1 MVWLIARTINGDLPA
16 SFKNKGL
23 LVLDLGALIAG
34 TKYPGEFQ
42 ERLKAVLSEFE
53 AAAGVVVL
61 SIDKLHTLVGVGAA
75 KGSMEA

>member
-1 MVWLIARTINGDLPA
+1 M
-16 SFKNKGL
+16 
-23 LVLDLGALIAG
+23 LDLGALIAG

-53 AAAGVVVL
+53 AVAGVVVL
-61 SIDKLHTLVGVGAA
+61 SIDKLHTLVGAGAA